1 MTIMKNNQN
10 DQPTPSQN
18 PQGCSGHNE
27 HPQEL
32 PPDDEADFGPVRTY
46 VVVTRAGYCVLMFF
60 VALALME
67 TITLFWIFH
76 DLWHAVPPGA
86 R

>member
-1 MTIMKNNQN
+1 MNTNQN
-10 DQPTPSQN
+10 HQPTPPEN
-18 PQGCSGHNE
+18 PQGCSGHSK

-32 PPDDEADFGPVRTY
+32 PLDDEADFGPVRTY
-46 VVVTRAGYCVLMFF
+46 VVVTRAGYYVFMLF

-67 TITLFWIFH
+67 AVTLFWIFRH
-76 DLWHAVPPGA
+76 LWHAVPPGA